1 MNNTEFGLSLASRA
15 AGIAMEARD
24 IILGRRGAAEVSEK
38 GAHDFVTAADR
49 AVQQLLFT
57 GLKEEF
63 PDFALF
69 GEEGEHELIDRSVP
83 TWVVDP
89 IDGTTNF
96 VRGHRAS
103 VVSVAL
109 VFDGDSRIGVI
120 YDPYSDEV
128 FTAARG
134 AGSFCGDERL
144 KVSDV
149 SYSEAIIAMGTMP
162 YDKSNS
168 ESFFRMWHRIFL
180 ETNDLRRIGSAARDI
195 VRIAE
200 GKIEGYC
207 ERGLGTWDFAAASLI
222 LTEAGGVFTD
232 WNGSRVVMD
241 GIKKNVVAAT
251 PQTAAQLL
259 RCIEEEYNSRA

>member
-1 MNNTEFGLSLASRA
+1 
-15 AGIAMEARD
+15 
-24 IILGRRGAAEVSEK
+24 
-38 GAHDFVTAADR
+38 
-49 AVQQLLFT
+49 
-57 GLKEEF
+57 
-63 PDFALF
+63 
-69 GEEGEHELIDRSVP
+69 
-83 TWVVDP
+83 
-89 IDGTTNF
+89 
-96 VRGHRAS
+96 
-103 VVSVAL
+103 
-109 VFDGDSRIGVI
+109 
-120 YDPYSDEV
+120 
-128 FTAARG
+128 
-134 AGSFCGDERL
+134 
-144 KVSDV
+144 
-149 SYSEAIIAMGTMP
+149 MGTMP

-251 PQTAAQLL
+251 PKAAAQLL